1 MTDKKTVFITGAS
14 NGIGRGLA
22 IAFGKAGY
30 QVIVNYNRN
39 KEAALEIVD
48 MIQQHDS
55 DAMAL
60 QGDVSDYEQAKAMV
74 EKALERFGTIDVLIN
89 NAGITKDTLM
99 LRMKPQ
105 DFEDVIDV
113 NLKGTWHMIKLLTR
127 PMFKQKHGRI
137 INISS
142 VVGSIGNPAQAN
154 YAASK
159 AGINGLTKALSK
171 EYGKKQITVNAIAP
185 GFIETDMT
193 KDLSEDIKTTYLAQ
207 IPLHRFGDVEDI
219 ANTALFLASD
229 DASYITGQIIHV
241 NGGMI

>member
-1 MTDKKTVFITGAS
+1 MKDKKTVFITGAS

-30 QVIVNYNRN
+30 QVVVNYNRN
-39 KEAALEIVD
+39 KSAALDIVD
-48 MIQQHDS
+48 IIQQHDS
-55 DAMAL
+55 EAIAI
-60 QGDVSDYEQAKAMV
+60 QGDVSVYEQAEAMV
-74 EKALERFGTIDVLIN
+74 TAALDKYGRIDVLIN

-105 DFEDVIDV
+105 DFEAVLDV

-127 PMFKQKHGRI
+127 PMFKQKCGRI

-159 AGINGLTKALSK
+159 AGINGMTKALSK
-171 EYGKKQITVNAIAP
+171 EFGKKHITVNAIAP

-193 KDLSEDIKTTYLAQ
+193 KALPEEIKTAYLEQ
-207 IPLHRFGDVEDI
+207 IPLHRFGQVEDV

-229 DASYITGQIIHV
+229 EAAYITGQIIHV